1 MTTVWLILIA
11 IALIAGMFLGAH
23 LTTKYG
29 KPAADP
35 WSE

>member
-23 LTTKYG
+23 LTTKFG
-29 KPAADP
+29 PRAGDP